1 MIDNVY
7 RDAFKEVYEILQNT
21 EDALVEKIPQKFIEF
36 LQSNM
41 NKNYQTSIDNTI
53 EIDKQPILPETEDIL
68 ALIYRSYWVTNEE
81 KLEFANIDKQ
91 EQMKQELQ
99 GKNIDEIFE
108 KRKNIDNITIDN
120 NLMVIEEESFIKKIF
135 RKILKFFKI

>member
-7 RDAFKEVYEILQNT
+7 KNAFKEVYEILQNT
-21 EDALVEKIPQKFIEF
+21 EEELVKEIPQKFVEF

-41 NKNYQTSIDNTI
+41 NKDYQINIDNTI
-53 EIDKQPILPETEDIL
+53 EIDKQSILPETEAIL
-68 ALIYRSYWVTNEE
+68 ALIYRSYWATDEE

-91 EQMKQELQ
+91 EFQ

-108 KRKNIDNITIDN
+108 KRKNVNNITIDN
-120 NLMVIEEESFIKKIF
+120 NLMIIKEENFIKKIIK
-135 RKILKFFKI
+135 KILKFFKI